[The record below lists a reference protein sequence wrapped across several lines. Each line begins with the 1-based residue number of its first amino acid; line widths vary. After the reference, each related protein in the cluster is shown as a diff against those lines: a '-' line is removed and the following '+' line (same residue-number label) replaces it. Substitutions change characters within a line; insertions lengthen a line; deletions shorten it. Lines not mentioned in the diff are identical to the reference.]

1 MSVPGVASPA
11 ADRFYCPPP
20 RRRLLDKQHQP
31 LAASACEEP
40 AKSTPELR
48 RDPLPSR
55 AAAATNLE
63 SFIASTAVR
72 VPARRRPQMGT
83 RGSRA
88 GADAEAPYYELADLW
103 EAFGEWSAY
112 GAGVP
117 LLLNGTDGVVQ
128 YYVPSLSAIQLYGSR
143 RPPPPSSK
151 RLVKV
156 LLLNHDVS
164 VDSLDISTV
173 DEGLPR
179 LNEDSDGDNAPDTSS
194 DVSSESD
201 NEKSI
206 GIATKCLAEIFCTD
220 QQGFSSDDSKSSS
233 QEAPPVFQYM
243 EHDAPYGRQPLAD
256 MISVFANKFPD
267 LKTYKSCDLLPSS
280 WISVAWYPIYRI
292 PTGPT
297 LQDLDASFLTFH
309 SLSTATDGTLS
320 GRPETNNFHNNK
332 IADVPGKI
340 TLPLIGL
347 ASYKFNGSVWTSNQ
361 HHEQQLTTSLL
372 KAADDWLCQRQV
384 DHPDYRFFLSH

>member
-1 MSVPGVASPA
+1 MSVPGVASRA

-20 RRRLLDKQHQP
+20 RRHLLDKQQKQHP
-31 LAASACEEP
+31 PHTAAAVEEP
-40 AKSTPELR
+40 AKPAPELR
-48 RDPLPSR
+48 RDAPPPPPPPDT
-55 AAAATNLE
+55 ATAVTNLE

-72 VPARRRPQMGT
+72 VPARRHP
-83 RGSRA
+83 RA
-88 GADAEAPYYELADLW
+88 GARGRGAGADGHGGAPYYELADLW
-103 EAFGEWSAY
+103 DAFGEWSAY

-128 YYVPSLSAIQLYGSR
+128 YYVPFLSAIQLYGSR
-143 RPPPPSSK
+143 PPLSSK
-151 RLVKV
+151 R
-156 LLLNHDVS
+156 
-164 VDSLDISTV
+164 
-173 DEGLPR
+173 R
-179 LNEDSDGDNAPDTSS
+179 FNEDSDDDSALDTSS
-194 DVSSESD
+194 DVSSVSD
-201 NEKSI
+201 NERST
-206 GIATKCLAEIFCTD
+206 GTTTRCLAENVCTD
-220 QQGFSSDDSKSSS
+220 QEGFSSDDSAYSYQESS
-233 QEAPPVFQYM
+233 PIFQYV

-256 MISVFANKFPD
+256 MISVFASKFPD

-297 LQDLDASFLTFH
+297 LQDLDACFLTFH
-309 SLSTATDGTLS
+309 SLSTAPVGTLT
-320 GRPETNNFHNNK
+320 GCPETNNFHNNK

-347 ASYKFNGSVWTSNQ
+347 ASYKCNGSMWMSNQ

-384 DHPDYRFFLSH
+384 DHPDYRFFLTH

>member
-1 MSVPGVASPA
+1 MELTPEFQRDPPPPPA
-11 ADRFYCPPP
+11 A
-20 RRRLLDKQHQP
+20 
-31 LAASACEEP
+31 A
-40 AKSTPELR
+40 T
-48 RDPLPSR
+48 
-55 AAAATNLE
+55 TNLE
-63 SFIASTAVR
+63 SFISSTAVR

-83 RGSRA
+83 LGSQSSPD
-88 GADAEAPYYELADLW
+88 ADPPYFELADLW

-117 LLLNGTDGVVQ
+117 LVLNGKDGVVQ
-128 YYVPSLSAIQLYGSR
+128 YYVPSLSAIQLYGS
-143 RPPPPSSK
+143 PLPPPSSK
-151 RLVKV
+151 R
-156 LLLNHDVS
+156 
-164 VDSLDISTV
+164 
-173 DEGLPR
+173 R
-179 LNEDSDGDNAPDTSS
+179 LNKDSGGDNTLDT
-194 DVSSESD
+194 SSESD
-201 NEKSI
+201 DERFI
-206 GIATKCLAEIFCTD
+206 GTRTRCLAENIGTN
-220 QQGFSSDDSKSSS
+220 QEGFSSVDSESSN
-233 QEAPPVFQYM
+233 QEACPVFQYV

-256 MISVFANKFPD
+256 MISVFACKFPD

-309 SLSTATDGTLS
+309 SLSTATDCTLS
-320 GRPETNNFHNNK
+320 GHPETNNFHNNK

-372 KAADDWLCQRQV
+372 NAADDWLCQRRV

>member
-1 MSVPGVASPA
+1 MSVPGVASRA

-20 RRRLLDKQHQP
+20 RRHLLNKQQKQHPP
-31 LAASACEEP
+31 LAAAAVDELAKP
-40 AKSTPELR
+40 APELR
-48 RDPLPSR
+48 RDAPPPPPPPET
-55 AAAATNLE
+55 ATNLE

-72 VPARRRPQMGT
+72 VPARRHPRTGAWG
-83 RGSRA
+83 RGP
-88 GADAEAPYYELADLW
+88 GADGHGGAPYYELADLW
-103 EAFGEWSAY
+103 DAFGEWSAY

-128 YYVPSLSAIQLYGSR
+128 YYVPFLSAIQLYGS
-143 RPPPPSSK
+143 PPLPSSK
-151 RLVKV
+151 R
-156 LLLNHDVS
+156 
-164 VDSLDISTV
+164 
-173 DEGLPR
+173 R
-179 LNEDSDGDNAPDTSS
+179 FNEDSDDDSALDTSS
-194 DVSSESD
+194 DVSSVSD
-201 NEKSI
+201 NERPT
-206 GIATKCLAEIFCTD
+206 GITTQCLAENVCTD
-220 QQGFSSDDSKSSS
+220 QEGFSSDDSVYSNQESS
-233 QEAPPVFQYM
+233 PIFQYV

-256 MISVFANKFPD
+256 RISVFASKFPD

-297 LQDLDASFLTFH
+297 LQDLDACFLTFH
-309 SLSTATDGTLS
+309 LLSTAPVGTLT
-320 GRPETNNFHNNK
+320 GCPETNNFHNNK

-347 ASYKFNGSVWTSNQ
+347 ASYKCNGSMWMSNQ

>member
-20 RRRLLDKQHQP
+20 RRRLLDRQHKQHQP

-40 AKSTPELR
+40 AEPTPELR

-55 AAAATNLE
+55 ASAATNLE

-88 GADAEAPYYELADLW
+88 GVDAEAPYYELADLW

-143 RPPPPSSK
+143 RPPSK
-151 RLVKV
+151 R
-156 LLLNHDVS
+156 
-164 VDSLDISTV
+164 
-173 DEGLPR
+173 R
-179 LNEDSDGDNAPDTSS
+179 LNEDSDGDNAPDTSN

-206 GIATKCLAEIFCTD
+206 GSEFFCTD
-220 QQGFSSDDSKSSS
+220 QQGFSNDDSKSSS

-256 MISVFANKFPD
+256 MISVFASKFPD

-347 ASYKFNGSVWTSNQ
+347 AAYKFNGSVWTSNQ

>member
-20 RRRLLDKQHQP
+20 RRHLLNKQKQQQRNLSP
-31 LAASACEEP
+31 TVEAAPEEP
-40 AKSTPELR
+40 ERPTSELR
-48 RDPLPSR
+48 RDTPPSPP
-55 AAAATNLE
+55 AAATNLD

-72 VPARRRPQMGT
+72 VPSRRLPRTSARGT
-83 RGSRA
+83 GT
-88 GADAEAPYYELADLW
+88 GAAYYELADLW

-117 LLLNGTDGVVQ
+117 LLLNGTVSVVQ
-128 YYVPSLSAIQLYGSR
+128 YYVPFLSAIQLY
-143 RPPPPSSK
+143 RPLPSSK
-151 RLVKV
+151 RQL
-156 LLLNHDVS
+156 
-164 VDSLDISTV
+164 
-173 DEGLPR
+173 G
-179 LNEDSDGDNAPDTSS
+179 EDSDDDSAPDTT
-194 DVSSESD
+194 SESD
-201 NEKSI
+201 NERSSGMTTRGSADI
-206 GIATKCLAEIFCTD
+206 CSHEE
-220 QQGFSSDDSKSSS
+220 GFSSDDSESGNQLS
-233 QEAPPVFQYM
+233 PVFQYM

-256 MISVFANKFPD
+256 MISVFSSKFPD
-267 LKTYKSCDLLPSS
+267 LNTYRSCDLLPSS

-297 LQDLDASFLTFH
+297 LQDLDACFLTFH
-309 SLSTATDGTLS
+309 SLSTPFGGMLN
-320 GRPETNNFHNNK
+320 GPPETNNFHDNK

-347 ASYKFNGSVWTSNQ
+347 ASYKLNGSMWMSNQ